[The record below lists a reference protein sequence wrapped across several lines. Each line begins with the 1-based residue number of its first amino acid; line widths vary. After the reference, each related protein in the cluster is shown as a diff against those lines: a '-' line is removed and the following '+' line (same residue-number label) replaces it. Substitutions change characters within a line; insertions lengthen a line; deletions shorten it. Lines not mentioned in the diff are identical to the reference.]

1 MRILYLAQRVPYP
14 PDRGDKI
21 ATYHQVRHLSRDHEV
36 AVACLADGRDDLAN
50 VEALRPF
57 TSSIDAVPLDRR
69 RARARALT
77 ALATG
82 APLTVAYFNEREL
95 YCRIAE
101 RLAGGAFDL
110 VLVYSS
116 GMAQFVER
124 HTGLPRIMQFADLD
138 SLKWR
143 GYAANSRPP
152 LRWVYG
158 LEGRRLLAYER
169 RLAAAFSHSL
179 VCTPREVRDFR
190 RLIPGAPVSCV
201 SNGVD
206 LEYYRPMSLP
216 QDEQSLVFTG
226 VMDYFPNVEG
236 ALWFCRE
243 VLPLVR
249 RRVPGATFTV
259 CGARPNAAVRALGR
273 LEGVTVTGRVPD
285 VRPYLARSAVCVVP
299 LRIARGI
306 QNKLLEA
313 MAMGLPTVATPAAF
327 EGVEAET
334 PDHLLV
340 AEGAAEF
347 AEAVVRLL
355 DDAAL
360 RRQLGQQ
367 ARACVEANY
376 RWETQLSRLDRVVAA
391 VAGGPADT
399 PAPAPENELVP

>member
-1 MRILYLAQRVPYP
+1 
-14 PDRGDKI
+14 
-21 ATYHQVRHLSRDHEV
+21 V

-95 YCRIAE
+95 HCRIAE
-101 RLAGGAFDL
+101 RLTGGAFDL

-124 HTGLPRIMQFADLD
+124 HAGRPRIMQFADLD

-143 GYAANSRPP
+143 GYAASSRPP

-158 LEGRRLLAYER
+158 LEGQRLLAYER
-169 RLAAAFSHSL
+169 RLAAAFSHSV

-190 RLIPGAPVSCV
+190 RLIPEAPVSCV

-206 LEYYRPMSLP
+206 LEYYRPMALP

-236 ALWFCRE
+236 ALWFCQE

-249 RRVPGATFTV
+249 RRVLGATFTV

-391 VAGGPADT
+391 VTGGPVDT